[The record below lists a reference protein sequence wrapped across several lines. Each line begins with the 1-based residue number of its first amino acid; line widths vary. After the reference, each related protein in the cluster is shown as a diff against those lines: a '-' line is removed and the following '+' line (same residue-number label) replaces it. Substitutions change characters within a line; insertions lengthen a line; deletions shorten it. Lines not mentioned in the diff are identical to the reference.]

1 MILRT
6 SKQAK
11 TKGEKALLYTKV
23 ANENWMAKSFGRK
36 LVPLPPK
43 EKGHR

>member
-6 SKQAK
+6 RKQAK

-23 ANENWMAKSFGRK
+23 ANENRMKKFIGMK
-36 LVPLPPK
+36 LVSSPAK
-43 EKGHR
+43 REKRR